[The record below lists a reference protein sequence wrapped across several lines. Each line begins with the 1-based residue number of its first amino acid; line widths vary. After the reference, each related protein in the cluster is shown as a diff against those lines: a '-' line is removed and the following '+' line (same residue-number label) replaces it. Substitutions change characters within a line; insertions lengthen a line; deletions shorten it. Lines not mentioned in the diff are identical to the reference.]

1 MTRKELGIRFFIT
14 STFTLCHFF
23 MPRLIS
29 HFRKSEDAAGTLG
42 IGWKESDCAH
52 CSEIKIFNWVRV

>member
-1 MTRKELGIRFFIT
+1 
-14 STFTLCHFF
+14 